1 MTIDELF
8 KFSMFMY
15 GVTHG
20 WVHQHLPLK
29 DFMHTYPDI
38 QYRPPKVLISKSTLY
53 PSSWGCSD
61 FCVSIL
67 HNTTFLRGNILSPYT
82 KLIYKQTKFTLES
95 NGYCVI
101 FDHDDEKLFD
111 GPEYGADSKFLSW
124 ANRCGIRVRDVTEL
138 DLMIYGFEK
147 NANRKTTQ

>member
-8 KFSMFMY
+8 KFSMFMH
-15 GVTHG
+15 GVAHG

-38 QYRPPKVLISKSTLY
+38 QYRPPSVLKSKNTDI
-53 PSSWGCSD
+53 PSSWECSD
-61 FCVSIL
+61 FWVYIM

-82 KLIYKQTKFTLES
+82 KLIYKPYKFTLES

-101 FDHDDEKLFD
+101 FEHDGCKLFD
-111 GPEYGADSKFLSW
+111 GPEYGADSNFLRW
-124 ANRCGIRVRDVTEL
+124 ANSCGIPVRDITEL
-138 DLMIYGFEK
+138 DLMIYGFAK